1 MLTVSEPPQERTM
14 GTKFFYALAWTLCTA
29 VFMLLL
35 YFTGFQTEKL
45 AAGKNLQY
53 LGILIPIVVLYLG
66 IRAVREEKP
75 GRAFT
80 YGQGVGAGTAI
91 SAMAGVMGAVYTW
104 FHFTFI
110 NPRFTEYM
118 MQMIRGQ
125 WATRGL
131 TPDQMDR
138 AEGITKMFISPPA
151 QAIIG
156 CIFTILIGLVISLI
170 IAAILKRD
178 KPLPEPATPPP
189 TPPPA

>member
-1 MLTVSEPPQERTM
+1 M

-29 VFMLLL
+29 IFMLLL

-45 AAGKNLQY
+45 ATGKNLQY
-53 LGILIPIVVLYLG
+53 LGILIPIFILYLG
-66 IRAVREEKP
+66 IKAVREEKP
-75 GRAFT
+75 GGPFT
-80 YGQGVGAGTAI
+80 YGKGVGAGTAI

-110 NPRFTEYM
+110 NTRFTDYM
-118 MQMIRGQ
+118 LEVIRGQ
-125 WATRGL
+125 WAAKGL

-151 QAIIG
+151 QAILG

-170 IAAILKRD
+170 MAAILKRD
-178 KPLPEPATPPP
+178 KPLPAAAAPTP

>member
-1 MLTVSEPPQERTM
+1 M

-29 VFMLLL
+29 VFMLIL
-35 YFTGFQTEKL
+35 YFTGYQTEKL

-66 IRAVREEKP
+66 INAVRDEQP
-75 GRAFT
+75 GGVLT
-80 YGQGVGAGTAI
+80 YGQGVSAGMGI
-91 SAMAGVMGAVYTW
+91 SVFAGLMGAVYTW

-118 MQMIRGQ
+118 MEVVRSQ
-125 WATRGL
+125 WAQRGL
-131 TPDQMDR
+131 SAEQMDR
-138 AEGITKMFISPPA
+138 AEGFTRTFISAPA

-156 CIFTILIGLVISLI
+156 CVFTILIGLVLSLI
-170 IAAILKRD
+170 VAAFLKRD
-178 KPLPEPATPPP
+178 KPLPVPATPPP